1 MDTPLLLVWQLRI
14 LFSYMINLIPLTA
27 KKKIITEYWVRVIS
41 VWMLIS
47 GVVLL
52 VVSLLFLPVYVL
64 VTSQVS
70 VYESSAKEAMAKV
83 AEYDFSASA
92 LAEANVQAQKLIEL
106 RQMKP
111 FSDLIYDFTSLQGN
125 DIAINNFDFKRT
137 GMKLNSVQLTGKA
150 KDRKALADFR
160 DAMMTLPE
168 VKDVYLPIANL
179 AKDKDINFSISV
191 TLNDVEKKP

>member
-1 MDTPLLLVWQLRI
+1 
-14 LFSYMINLIPLTA
+14 MINLIPPTA

-41 VWMLIS
+41 VWMLIF

-64 VTSQVS
+64 VTSQVE
-70 VYESSAKEAMAKV
+70 VYETSAKEAVAKV
-83 AEYDFSASA
+83 AEYDLSAST
-92 LAEANVQAQKLIEL
+92 LAEANVQAQMLIEL

-111 FSDLIYDFTSLQGN
+111 FSDLIDDFSALQG
-125 DIAINNFDFKRT
+125 DAISIINFDFKRT
-137 GMKLNSVQLTGKA
+137 GMKLSSVQLIGKA
-150 KDRKALADFR
+150 EDRKALADFR